1 MKMDLLSKTVRK
13 NPDLVKV
20 AAKLHRAGEIPP
32 DTYVMDLDTVR
43 ENSNKIYAEA
53 KRHGLECYIC
63 AKQFGRNPLVVKAIM
78 NSGMRE
84 AIAMDME
91 GVKSLHRYGI
101 PVAHVGHYGQ
111 IPTSQ
116 LEYVLRE
123 IRPHVITVFSLEK
136 ARQISQVA
144 SRLGITQKL
153 LVKVHD
159 DPRLEALTTGGG
171 YGEEEAL
178 DVIKQMNQMDNVKVV
193 GATSYPAFHFSI
205 FNKKYTMHDNFKAM
219 MRVVH
224 RMEKE
229 LGIRIEQVNAP
240 GRNCVRNME
249 LAAQNG
255 ATHVEPGQSF
265 MGTLPSD
272 AFLDDSA
279 ELPAVVYVTEISHY
293 FNGHALAFGDSY
305 MATAVIGS
313 LKNDMMY
320 EYVYACVGND
330 PDNLPNQPLT
340 LARPQEFWHSD
351 LGWSMYCSLMPKVMA
366 HVGDTAVFGFRPQ
379 LYRTPKGRL
388 AVVDGIQRKKPR
400 LLGLFDRSGVLLEGE
415 DESPAGYDAPKVMR
429 LMDSVPK

>member
-1 MKMDLLSKTVRK
+1 MDLLTKTVRK
-13 NPDLVKV
+13 NPDLVRV
-20 AAKLHRAGEIPP
+20 AARLHQKGEIPP
-32 DTYVMDLDTVR
+32 DTYVLDLDAII
-43 ENSNKIYAEA
+43 ENSCKIYAEA
-53 KRHGLECYIC
+53 RKFGLECYLC
-63 AKQFGRNPLVVKAIM
+63 AKQFGRNPLVIKAIM
-78 NSGMRE
+78 NSGIRE
-84 AIAMDME
+84 AMAMDME
-91 GVKSLHRYGI
+91 GLKSLHRCGV

-116 LEYVLRE
+116 LEYVLRK

-136 ARQISQVA
+136 ARQISEVA

-153 LVKVHD
+153 LVKVLD

-193 GATSYPAFHFSI
+193 GATTYPAFYFSI
-205 FNKKYTMHDNFKAM
+205 FNKTYTMSDNFKAM

-229 LGIRIEQVNAP
+229 LEIRIEQVNAP

-272 AFLDDSA
+272 AFLDDSP
-279 ELPAVVYVTEISHY
+279 ELQAVVYVTEISHY

-313 LKNDMMY
+313 LKNDMKY
-320 EYVYACVGND
+320 EYVYACVGSD
-330 PDNLPNQPLT
+330 PDTLPDQPLA

-351 LGWSMYCSLMPKVMA
+351 LGWSMYCSLMPKA
-366 HVGDTAVFGFRPQ
+366 KANVGDTVVFGFRPQ
-379 LYRTPKGRL
+379 IYRTPRGRV
-388 AVVDGIQRKKPR
+388 AVIDGIQRKKPR

-415 DESPAGYDAPKVMR
+415 DESPAGYDQSKVMD
-429 LMDSVPK
+429 LMNSIP